1 MAGAGLFCT
10 MNLLEQLYSAQV
22 WNEYLAYKTAS
33 GHLSKEKKED
43 LIHYVYEK
51 QYIPTVRRI
60 ESGEPF
66 NPPEKKIISKHG
78 SNKKRVV
85 YIYSREENNVLK
97 LLTFLLI
104 RKYDSIFSPN
114 LYSFRK
120 NHGVRRAIEYL
131 KQYRNLSGMYV
142 YKADI
147 HDYFN
152 SVDIALLIP
161 MLESIMFDEPVVLRF
176 VISLLVDSRVRLPD
190 GSIVEERK
198 GIMAGV
204 PLASFL
210 ANVYLHEMDSFFF
223 ENGNNYFRYSDD
235 IIVFSKGG
243 EESYEAALAVRRS
256 LGHMHLTINEKKES
270 FSAPHEKWEFLGI
283 SFQDNVFDVSKVSA
297 DKLKKKMRR
306 KSRALDRWKDK
317 KGLENECAAKA
328 FIRIFNNKLY
338 CNSSDNELTWTR
350 WFFPMIN
357 TAATLSEIDRYMQ
370 DCIRYLATGRR
381 TAGRYRFRY
390 EDMKRL
396 GYRSLVHEYYEI
408 KKSASSSD
416 S

>member
-1 MAGAGLFCT
+1 
-10 MNLLEQLYSAQV
+10 
-22 WNEYLAYKTAS
+22 
-33 GHLSKEKKED
+33 
-43 LIHYVYEK
+43 
-51 QYIPTVRRI
+51 
-60 ESGEPF
+60 
-66 NPPEKKIISKHG
+66 
-78 SNKKRVV
+78 
-85 YIYSREENNVLK
+85 
-97 LLTFLLI
+97 
-104 RKYDSIFSPN
+104 
-114 LYSFRK
+114 
-120 NHGVRRAIEYL
+120 
-131 KQYRNLSGMYV
+131 
-142 YKADI
+142 
-147 HDYFN
+147 
-152 SVDIALLIP
+152 
-161 MLESIMFDEPVVLRF
+161 
-176 VISLLVDSRVRLPD
+176 
-190 GSIVEERK
+190 
-198 GIMAGV
+198 
-204 PLASFL
+204 
-210 ANVYLHEMDSFFF
+210 
-223 ENGNNYFRYSDD
+223 
-235 IIVFSKGG
+235 
-243 EESYEAALAVRRS
+243 
-256 LGHMHLTINEKKES
+256 MHLTINEKKES